1 MAGQQQKKQ
10 SAAARHA
17 TETIDVTIKGAQAY
31 NRDDLVERLRSTRQ
45 ILADSAVTV
54 HVVGEFKQGKSSL
67 INALLSAPICPVDD
81 DVATS
86 VLTEVRY
93 AQALTASAVFEPAA
107 GASGTGWNE
116 TIAPSDLATYASEFG
131 NPGNTRKVRRVTVGL
146 DRPILSSGLVLVDT
160 PGVGGIGSV
169 SNASTISSLPRSHA
183 VLFVSDCSQELTES
197 EVGFLRTVQE
207 LCPNVVFV
215 LTKTD
220 LYPNSAKMLERDLA
234 HLQRAGVQMDA
245 LAVSSEVRSLA
256 ASTMSKDLNNES
268 GFPALIATLTKVV
281 AAGDRLALDA
291 AINHVLFAV
300 DQMEAVARA
309 RLDALANPER
319 SASALEALEQA
330 KQRADALRERSSRWQ
345 TVLQDGFSDISSD
358 IEFDLRQRTRTV
370 VHEAEKSIEEGDP
383 AKNWEEF
390 EAWLRQRL
398 AGEAL
403 ENYALFVRRA
413 KEVAIA
419 VGEQFDMAASEV
431 VRAREVAA
439 PVQMLDELSV
449 GSTFAETKAK
459 GAGMA
464 AFQKS
469 YSGFLMFTMLTTMV
483 GLAVPAGL
491 GVIPGLLLGRAGWKE
506 ERKRALEKRRSEAK
520 SAVRRFVDEFN
531 LHFGKDSRDAVRH
544 VQRELRNAWTQRVT
558 ELQRSAT
565 EALAAAQ
572 DAAKEAAKSGESDAG
587 ARSRAETDL
596 ASLASIRARVEDLSA
611 HLERTAATGLSDS
624 VAASP
629 PAGAAAAA
637 SAKAAR

>member
-1 MAGQQQKKQ
+1 MAVQQQKQ

-17 TETIDVTIKGAQAY
+17 VESIDMAIKGAQAY
-31 NRDDLVERLRSTRQ
+31 EREDLVARLRGAKQ
-45 ILADSAVTV
+45 ILGDSSITV

-81 DVATS
+81 DVATA

-93 AQALTASAVFEPAA
+93 AKALTASAVFEPTSGAA
-107 GASGTGWNE
+107 GAGWNE
-116 TIAPSDLATYASEFG
+116 TIAPSDVAQYASEAG
-131 NPGNTRKVRRVTVGL
+131 NPGNTRGLRRVTVGL
-146 DRPILSSGLVLVDT
+146 DRPILSNGLVLVDT

-197 EVGFLRTVQE
+197 EVAFLRTVRE
-207 LCPNVVFV
+207 LCPTVLFV

-220 LYPNSAKMLERDLA
+220 LYPHSDRMLERDRE
-234 HLQRAGVQMDA
+234 HLRRAGIEIES

-268 GFPALIATLTKVV
+268 GFPTLIARLNEIVT
-281 AAGDRLALDA
+281 GGERLALDA
-291 AINHVLFAV
+291 AITHVHSAV
-300 DQMEAVARA
+300 EQMEVVARA
-309 RLDALANPER
+309 RLAALADPRR
-319 SASALEALEQA
+319 SAELVAELTRA
-330 KQRADALRERSSRWQ
+330 KERADALRERSSKWQ
-345 TVLQDGFSDISSD
+345 TVLQDGFADISSD
-358 IEFDLRQRTRTV
+358 TEFDLRQRTRKV
-370 VHEAEKSIEEGDP
+370 VHEAEKSIDEGDP

-403 ENYALFVRRA
+403 ENYALFVTRA
-413 KEVAIA
+413 KEVAIS
-419 VGEQFDMAASEV
+419 VGQHFDMAESQV

-439 PVQMLDELSV
+439 PVALLDDLSTDA
-449 GSTFAETKAK
+449 SFAEKKAK

-469 YSGFLMFTMLTTMV
+469 YGGFLMFTMLTTMT
-483 GLAVPAGL
+483 GLPVPMGL
-491 GVIPGLLLGRAGWKE
+491 GLIPGLLLGRMGWKE
-506 ERKRALEKRRSEAK
+506 EQKRALEKRRSEAK
-520 SAVRRFVDEFN
+520 AAVRRFVDEFN

-544 VQRELRNAWTQRVT
+544 VQRELRNAWSQRVA

-565 EALAAAQ
+565 EALAAAT
-572 DAAKEAAKSGESDAG
+572 EAAKATESDTG

-596 ASLASIRARVEDLSA
+596 QSLAALKARVEDLSA
-611 HLERTAATGLSDS
+611 HLERTRASGLAAGTPAPA
-624 VAASP
+624 VAAA
-629 PAGAAAAA
+629 PAKAAP
-637 SAKAAR
+637 AKAAR